1 MPGSLLPHRVRTN
14 VVLMRP
20 VPCPAPSGLWEDQC
34 ALVRKAG
41 ADEMAERR
49 MSRIQWQQDQ
59 VAGVPLNRHVG
70 FVGPVEVGSVA
81 YDGSNRFWI
90 WSTPL
95 QEDAWGYGPTE
106 QGAKTAL
113 ELWLASWLENF
124 RSFFQ
129 TDSDPPSS

>member
-1 MPGSLLPHRVRTN
+1 
-14 VVLMRP
+14 
-20 VPCPAPSGLWEDQC
+20 
-34 ALVRKAG
+34 
-41 ADEMAERR
+41 
-49 MSRIQWQQDQ
+49 MSRIEWRQDR

-70 FVGPVEVGSVA
+70 FVGTIEVGSVA

-106 QGAKTAL
+106 QAARTAL

-124 RSFFQ
+124 RPFFQ
-129 TDSDPPSS
+129 AGSEPPPT

>member
-1 MPGSLLPHRVRTN
+1 
-14 VVLMRP
+14 
-20 VPCPAPSGLWEDQC
+20 LWDGKA

-41 ADEMAERR
+41 AAKMAEWW

-106 QGAKTAL
+106 QAAKTAL

-124 RSFFQ
+124 TSFFQ
-129 TDSDPPSS
+129 TDRDPPSA

>member
-1 MPGSLLPHRVRTN
+1 
-14 VVLMRP
+14 
-20 VPCPAPSGLWEDQC
+20 
-34 ALVRKAG
+34 
-41 ADEMAERR
+41 
-49 MSRIQWQQDQ
+49 MSRIEWRQDR

-70 FVGPVEVGSVA
+70 FVGAIEVGSVA

-106 QGAKTAL
+106 QAAQTAL

-124 RSFFQ
+124 RPFFQ
-129 TDSDPPSS
+129 AGDAPPPA